1 MSKPVAVVVE
11 DDALTADM
19 FAMAVR
25 EAGFESVILYDG
37 HQVAERMRVLQ
48 SSLLVLDLL
57 LPEYPGVEVIRDVRG
72 DQALAQAK
80 IIAISADANLVD
92 FVRENVDIVLV
103 KPVGFVQL
111 SELAK
116 RFLPKEA

>member
-37 HQVAERMRVLQ
+37 HQVADRMRALQ